1 MILVS
6 HFVKNCQERHKV
18 TITLIVNDRVSM
30 SIQLSVLYLYL
41 CFCRYLLVGCVNCPP
56 TLAFFPT
63 IFFALTNS
71 NDIIYENARVLKT
84 VFSRGVSVFSATA
97 VFSSCRSNVPFSLY
111 RLLLTIVAI
120 SIQFVPSLS
129 FATCFLGLVNRL

>member
-1 MILVS
+1 MPSDNLSIL
-6 HFVKNCQERHKV
+6 N
-18 TITLIVNDRVSM
+18 VNTTVCS
-30 SIQLSVLYLYL
+30 LSLSLFLSLSPCWL
-41 CFCRYLLVGCVNCPP
+41 CKLSCLQPWRSFLPN
-56 TLAFFPT
+56 
-63 IFFALTNS
+63 FFASTNS

-111 RLLLTIVAI
+111 RLLLTIVTI